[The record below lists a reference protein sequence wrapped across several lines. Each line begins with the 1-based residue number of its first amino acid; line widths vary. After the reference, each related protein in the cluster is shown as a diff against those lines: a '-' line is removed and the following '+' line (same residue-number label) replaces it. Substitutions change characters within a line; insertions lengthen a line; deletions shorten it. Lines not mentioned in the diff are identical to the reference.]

1 MPKDTKGRLTRRA
14 RFVAPF
20 SFSSDEG
27 DNELSDDERPL
38 SKIAKK
44 YRRERETFSVKDNIP
59 LMELAKRMREQ
70 EFAIVYCPL
79 EHQKPI
85 NEVNV

>member
-1 MPKDTKGRLTRRA
+1 MEIRKDRKGRLTRRA
-14 RFVAPF
+14 RFVAPL
-20 SFSSDEG
+20 SSSSDEG

-44 YRRERETFSVKDNIP
+44 YRRERETSSDEDNIP

-70 EFAIVYCPL
+70 ELA
-79 EHQKPI
+79 EA
-85 NEVNV
+85 